1 MRTHRDN
8 GVLDGRAEVP
18 LRGFLHLCQNEGA
31 DLRGGVDLPVGR
43 RDPSVPVRRPAYLV
57 RHHFPA
63 GTISGSRFGSQQ
75 FHLFPGEK
83 SLCFERKGDQDSGQK
98 KGLLVNPTSN

>member
-18 LRGFLHLCQNEGA
+18 LGGFLHLCQNEGA

-63 GTISGSRFGSQQ
+63 GTIPGLRFGLFGTQQ
-75 FHLFPGEK
+75 FHLFPDK
-83 SLCFERKGDQDSGQK
+83 LLCFERKSDQGSGQK
-98 KGLLVNPTSN
+98 RTAC